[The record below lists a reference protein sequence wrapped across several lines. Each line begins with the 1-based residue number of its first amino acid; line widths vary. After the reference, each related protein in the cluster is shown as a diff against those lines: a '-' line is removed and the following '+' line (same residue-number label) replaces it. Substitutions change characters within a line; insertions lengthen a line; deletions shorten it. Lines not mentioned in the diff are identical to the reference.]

1 MYGPIFVLILV
12 VVSFFSTVFTYEYA
26 DVDISL
32 YHKAE
37 SLCHTA
43 DSTAKSFDR
52 NTVKCE
58 NGAMFDLKEDK

>member
-1 MYGPIFVLILV
+1 MYGPIFMLVLSVAI
-12 VVSFFSTVFTYEYA
+12 FFSTVLTYEYS
-26 DVDISL
+26 DVDVSL

-58 NGAMFDLKEDK
+58 SGAMFDLKEEE